1 MALVGLV
8 RAGAPQRL
16 LWAAPEVLDSEALP
30 KGSFL
35 RQQIEDVES
44 EYELGVRQ
52 REWTFCFLSRA
63 WSGLK
68 LLCSEWLLHCWP

>member
-1 MALVGLV
+1 MAIVSLV

-16 LWAAPEVLDSEALP
+16 LWAEPEIVDLEALP
-30 KGSFL
+30 KGSLL
-35 RQQIEDVES
+35 RQQIEDAEL

-52 REWTFCFLSRA
+52 REASFCFMSRA
-63 WSGLK
+63 WNGLK